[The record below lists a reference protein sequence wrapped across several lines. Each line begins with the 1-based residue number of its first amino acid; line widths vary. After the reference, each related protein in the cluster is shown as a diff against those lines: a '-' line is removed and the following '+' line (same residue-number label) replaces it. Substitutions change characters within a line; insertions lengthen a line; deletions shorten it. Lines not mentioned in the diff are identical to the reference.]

1 MKEIGVLL
9 DAVFFSVIFTCIRTT
24 VNLVFHQNSFLSDLL
39 LVLIKYTAIT
49 LLDLLRYKNS
59 FDLYDALSVFTEAA
73 HNTRKMLIVL
83 C

>member
-1 MKEIGVLL
+1 MKEIGVSL
-9 DAVFFSVIFTCIRTT
+9 DAVSFSVIYTCIRTT

-39 LVLIKYTAIT
+39 LVLKYTAIT
-49 LLDLLRYKNS
+49 LLDLLRYENS

>member
-1 MKEIGVLL
+1 MKEIGVSV
-9 DAVFFSVIFTCIRTT
+9 DAVSFSVIYTCIRTT

-39 LVLIKYTAIT
+39 LVLKYTAIT
-49 LLDLLRYKNS
+49 LLDLLRYENS

>member
-39 LVLIKYTAIT
+39 LVLKYTAIT
-49 LLDLLRYKNS
+49 LLDLLRYENS

>member
-1 MKEIGVLL
+1 MKEIGVSL
-9 DAVFFSVIFTCIRTT
+9 DAVSFSVIFTCIRTT

-39 LVLIKYTAIT
+39 LVLKYTAIT
-49 LLDLLRYKNS
+49 LLDLLRYENS